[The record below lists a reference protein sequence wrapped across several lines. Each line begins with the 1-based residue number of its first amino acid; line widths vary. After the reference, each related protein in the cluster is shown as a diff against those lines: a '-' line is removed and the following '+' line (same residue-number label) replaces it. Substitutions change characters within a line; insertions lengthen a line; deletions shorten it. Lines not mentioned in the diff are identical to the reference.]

1 MKLDKRKQI
10 NTFLIFFVSFSCI
23 YIKQKE
29 IHYIGAPLP
38 PRTGLELTTSGT
50 YSPSCE
56 QPLTSRPSRHD
67 KNLAFED
74 VHKLVYMYCATSA
87 LGFVR
92 HRNERL
98 LYRTLSEN
106 LDLINKQS
114 I

>member
-1 MKLDKRKQI
+1 M
-10 NTFLIFFVSFSCI
+10 
-23 YIKQKE
+23 E
-29 IHYIGAPLP
+29 IHYIGAPPLSRP
-38 PRTGLELTTSGT
+38 ILELTTSGI